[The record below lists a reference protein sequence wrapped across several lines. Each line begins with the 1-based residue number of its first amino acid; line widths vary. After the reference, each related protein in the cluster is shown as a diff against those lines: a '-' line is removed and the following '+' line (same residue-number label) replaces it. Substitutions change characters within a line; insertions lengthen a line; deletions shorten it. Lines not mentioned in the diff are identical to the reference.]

1 MRVIFFAVFI
11 LVPVVAGANSETEV
25 AKFTERFYQ
34 QFNSSSDPGDLRK
47 FFAKSPVFQLGE
59 QPAISSDANFSPRM
73 IEILRESMGVA
84 DYPYTG
90 LVIDISNISDDGS
103 ATLAVVF
110 KRAKSKNE
118 YQKALCSIFSLAKL
132 KEGWKIIGWSMYGTT
147 HESRCTWA

>member
-1 MRVIFFAVFI
+1 MKIIWIAVFI
-11 LVPVVAGANSETEV
+11 LFPVLASANSEAEV
-25 AKFTERFYQ
+25 EKFTERFYH
-34 QFNSSSDPGDLRK
+34 QFNSSSEPGNLKK

-59 QPAISSDANFSPRM
+59 QPAISGDENFAPRM

-84 DYPYTG
+84 DFPYTG
-90 LVIDISNISDDGS
+90 LNTDISNVSDDGS

-110 KRAKSKNE
+110 KRDKSKNK

-132 KEGWKIIGWSMYGTT
+132 KDGWKIIGWSMYGTT